1 MFLLLI
7 FQKISGL
14 TPPDWLLIITALFF
28 VGSIQLI
35 GIGVLGLYVQSVYIA
50 TKNRPNYII
59 ESVFGFSEE
68 ELEHIRKKPT
78 GNKLLKINR
87 LGQGLTRN
95 FFIGIP
101 VAH

>member
-1 MFLLLI
+1 ISFSSVPLQWASLIGLGGVGISTFLFFLFI

-14 TPPDWLLIITALFF
+14 TPPDWLLIITAIFF

-35 GIGVLGLYVQSVYIA
+35 GIGILGLYIQSVYIA

-68 ELEHIRKKPT
+68 EMRLVREDFKK
-78 GNKLLKINR
+78 
-87 LGQGLTRN
+87 
-95 FFIGIP
+95 
-101 VAH
+101 